1 MGAQNS
7 RQATANDDFTMM
19 STDDMSFMSTNA
31 DTSVSS
37 MSTAM
42 PGVKARGGA
51 VMLDAG
57 MWANAQLAGG
67 GRCEDCPNKGQDC
80 PSPCCNDSDADD
92 YTINTNNYRSA
103 FSGIRNKFR

>member
-67 GRCEDCPNKGQDC
+67 GRCKDCPIPMGQEC
-80 PSPCCNDSDADD
+80 PSPWCNDDTDDA
-92 YTINTNNYRSA
+92 TITTNNYRSA